1 MTRTQ
6 YLWAGRQTPSHCA
19 TDPYMCLAPYAS
31 SAETSGISLL
41 GIPMDF
47 YLYGEMSSL
56 VSIGMA
62 MGCIY
67 ALLLLVPLMYP
78 LRLLSLYE
86 YLELRFQSR
95 SLRLLALLIGM
106 LQTLGYMAIALLSPA
121 LALQAGVG
129 LPVWLSVG
137 VIGLIGTLYTAIGG
151 IKSVVWTDAFQCF
164 VTLGGML
171 TIIIRGFSVVRGG
184 NAVFKIIQE
193 SGRTSYSK
201 ISLDPRVKLTWW
213 GTTIGFSFY

>member
-1 MTRTQ
+1 MDTSVSLQLTDYIVLAVVLLVSLGIGVLE
-6 YLWAGRQTPSHCA
+6 YLLGGRRMFMIPVALSIFA
-19 TDPYMCLAPYAS
+19 TF
-31 SAETSGISLL
+31 TSGISLL

-121 LALQAGVG
+121 LALQVG
-129 LPVWLSVG
+129 LPMWLSVG

-151 IKSVVWTDAFQCF
+151 IKSVVWTDAFQSF

-171 TIIIRGFSVVRGG
+171 TIIIRDSFSHL
-184 NAVFKIIQE
+184 FII
-193 SGRTSYSK
+193 
-201 ISLDPRVKLTWW
+201 
-213 GTTIGFSFY
+213 SFLFHCR